1 MTKSPQDLLSGSLD
15 ALVLKSLQGEP
26 RHGYAISRW
35 VRERTEG
42 VLTIED
48 TALYKALHRQADR
61 GWVRAEWGV
70 SERGRRAKYYE
81 LTSEGRRALEVEADV
96 WQTFARAVGR
106 VLETGEEGAG

>member
-35 VRERTEG
+35 VRARTEG

-48 TALYKALHRQADR
+48 TALYKALHRLADR

-81 LTSEGRRALEVEADV
+81 LTVEGRRALDVEMDV
-96 WQTFARAVGR
+96 WRTFARAVGR
-106 VLETGEEGAG
+106 VLESG